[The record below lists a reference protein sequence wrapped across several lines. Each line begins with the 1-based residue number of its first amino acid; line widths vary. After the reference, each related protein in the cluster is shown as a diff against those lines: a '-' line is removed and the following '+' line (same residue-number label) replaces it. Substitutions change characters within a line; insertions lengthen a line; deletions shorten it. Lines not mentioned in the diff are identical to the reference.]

1 VNDFRVS
8 GNALVVVDVVIPMY
22 ATDNYPTHPRIGT
35 WFRDDVRRFV
45 RRLRARFA
53 R

>member
-1 VNDFRVS
+1 
-8 GNALVVVDVVIPMY
+8 MY
-22 ATDNYPTHPRIGT
+22 MTDNYPAHPHLGA
-35 WFRDDVRRFV
+35 WFRDDVRRFF